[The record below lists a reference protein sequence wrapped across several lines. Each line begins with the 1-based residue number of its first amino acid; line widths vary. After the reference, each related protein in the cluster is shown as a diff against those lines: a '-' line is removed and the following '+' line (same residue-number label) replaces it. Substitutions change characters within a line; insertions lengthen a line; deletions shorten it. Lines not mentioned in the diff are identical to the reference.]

1 MGITRVTWTDD
12 SGAGTDGTVINNAQ
26 LQSIYDSIENAFT
39 WTAVSFSA
47 GNFTGNGAMTWTVAS
62 GDVVTNTYIKIGRTL
77 IWSVHLDTTTVG
89 GTPNSSLRLTIP
101 GGFTAAGAQSVKC
114 SVTIDNN
121 VVSQAHATTSGTLVE
136 IIRDDFANWTA
147 STNLTYVYF
156 TIIFQTT
163 A

>member
-1 MGITRVTWTDD
+1 MPLTWPTWTDD
-12 SGAGTDGTVINNAQ
+12 DGTGTTGTILNNAQHAADATAINNAF
-26 LQSIYDSIENAFT
+26 I
-39 WTAVSFSA
+39 WTAVAFSA
-47 GNFTGNGAMTWTVAS
+47 GDFTGNGAMTWTVAS
-62 GDVVTNTYIKIGRTL
+62 GDVITNAYIKIGRTMM
-77 IWSVHLDTTTVG
+77 WSVHLDTTTVG

-114 SVTIDNN
+114 SITIDNN

-136 IIRDDFANWTA
+136 VIRDDFANWTA
-147 STNLTYVYF
+147 SANLTYVYF